1 MTASWVCW
9 GIPHGLSSLSHKKGT
24 LEGVSLSIYI
34 YISIHTYI
42 YINIYIYHNIYIYI
56 NTHIYIYQYIYISI
70 HIYIVSNHN
79 RFKYIN
85 NCSIFRCTHKSAG
98 ASAACRMEPILE
110 AGMSGSETDDS
121 RVAGG

>member
-1 MTASWVCW
+1 MVYHPFP
-9 GIPHGLSSLSHKKGT
+9 IKKT
-24 LEGVSLSIYI
+24 LLRVSLSLSL
-34 YISIHTYI
+34 YISI
-42 YINIYIYHNIYIYI
+42 
-56 NTHIYIYQYIYISI
+56 HIYIYQYTY
-70 HIYIVSNHN
+70 IYIVSNHN

-110 AGMSGSETDDS
+110 AGMCGSETDDS